1 MSFLDKLFGL
11 EKPVKTTEETGVLLT
26 TAHSNEELAAIEAM
40 LRSAE
45 IPYRLMDR
53 GAGGVVRV
61 ISGYNMYGTDVFVR
75 EEDLETAQELLTP
88 VDEIP
93 EDGEEAVE
101 QGEEEA

>member
-1 MSFLDKLFGL
+1 MDGYGRGEAVALQSVTHG
-11 EKPVKTTEETGVLLT
+11 GAG
-26 TAHSNEELAAIEAM
+26 TAHAVHHAV
-40 LRSAE
+40 
-45 IPYRLMDR
+45 YR

-61 ISGYNMYGTDVFVR
+61 ISGYNIYGTDVFVR